1 MDLQLMRGRG
11 RGGCKEN
18 DFNFR
23 YANLMD
29 SLSKIRMQTKGTQRD
44 RQKREGEKYFINRV
58 TKKKRKVVLRH
69 S

>member
-1 MDLQLMRGRG
+1 MLDLQLMRGRG

-29 SLSKIRMQTKGTQRD
+29 SLSKIRIQTKGAVYSGSQRD
-44 RQKREGEKYFINRV
+44 RQNREGDTFYILKIG
-58 TKKKRKVVLRH
+58 
-69 S
+69 